1 MSEASAEDRPTQ
13 SDPSAPRDQDQSKSP
28 LACHRQIARQATSA
42 VAYSA
47 EPPSLDDP
55 LLDFEPV
62 PHKQPRRNSIT
73 PDLQREFIAH
83 LAATGIVKA
92 AAKHIGKSM
101 EAIYKL
107 RQRPGAEGFNAAWEE
122 ALQWGVLRL
131 EDCAIERAIHEGLSN
146 KRANSLL
153 AFILAYRSHHRVD
166 ERHIVPGH
174 PIYEQ
179 IRDEVLEE
187 EMLV

>member
-1 MSEASAEDRPTQ
+1 MT
-13 SDPSAPRDQDQSKSP
+13 K
-28 LACHRQIARQATSA
+28 LTNHRAIARQATSA

-47 EPPSLDDP
+47 EPPAPGDP

-62 PHKQPRRNSIT
+62 PHKAPRRNSIT

-83 LAATGIVKA
+83 LAATGIVKS
-92 AAKHIGKSM
+92 AAKNIGKSI

-131 EDCAIERAIHEGLSN
+131 EDCALERALAQSAFDPMANGMLCWVIQHR
-146 KRANSLL
+146 RADW
-153 AFILAYRSHHRVD
+153 VD
-166 ERHIVPGH
+166 VRNLEPGH
-174 PIYEQ
+174 PVYDYIA
-179 IRDEVLEE
+179 REVLEGLGRE
-187 EMLV
+187 PDTVCGD